1 MENINIQP
9 VLNAFITLLAAVITC
24 VLVPY
29 IKSKLTRQQQEKLLE
44 WVRIAV
50 SAAEQIFSQAKS
62 GAEKKHYVQEFLV
75 SKGYDVSKPE
85 IDAMIEAAVSRI
97 NGVESVRITHRANLG
112 MSRI

>member
-9 VLNAFITLLAAVITC
+9 VLNAFITLMAAVITC
-24 VLVPY
+24 VLVPF
-29 IKSKLTRQQQEKLLE
+29 IKSKLTKEQQDRLLE
-44 WVRIAV
+44 LVKIAV

-62 GAEKKHYVQEFLV
+62 GTEKKQYVQEFLI

-97 NGVESVRITHRANLG
+97 NGVEV
-112 MSRI
+112 

>member
-9 VLNAFITLLAAVITC
+9 VLNALMTLMAAVITC
-24 VLVPY
+24 VLVPF
-29 IKSKLTRQQQEKLLE
+29 IKSKLTKQQQDKLLE
-44 WVRIAV
+44 LVKIAV

-62 GAEKKHYVQEFLV
+62 GTEKKQYVQEFLI

-97 NGVESVRITHRANLG
+97 NGVEV
-112 MSRI
+112 

>member
-1 MENINIQP
+1 MNIDFQP
-9 VLNAFITLLAAVITC
+9 VISALMALLAAVITS

-29 IKSKLTRQQQEKLLE
+29 LRNKTTQQQRDKLLE

-62 GAEKKHYVQEFLV
+62 GTEKKQYVQELLV
-75 SKGYDVSKPE
+75 SKGYDVSEPE

-97 NGVESVRITHRANLG
+97 NGVKL
-112 MSRI
+112 

>member
-1 MENINIQP
+1 MMNIDFQP
-9 VLNAFITLLAAVITC
+9 VISALMALLAAVITS

-29 IKSKLTRQQQEKLLE
+29 LRNKTTQQQRDKLLE

-62 GAEKKHYVQEFLV
+62 GTEKKQYVQELLV
-75 SKGYDVSKPE
+75 SKGYDVSEPE

-97 NGVESVRITHRANLG
+97 NGVKL
-112 MSRI
+112 